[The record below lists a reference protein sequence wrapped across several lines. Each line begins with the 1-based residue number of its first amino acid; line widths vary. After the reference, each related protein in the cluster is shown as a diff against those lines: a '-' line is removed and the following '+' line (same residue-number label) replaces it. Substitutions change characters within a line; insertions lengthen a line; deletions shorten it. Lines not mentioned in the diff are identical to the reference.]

1 MGAILK
7 GISVIRGVKPKSNEI
22 TKAKADIARN
32 VGETN
37 KLNAIN
43 EERAEK
49 ILEREKKL
57 GDSERIKRAKEDLQ
71 EIRDRKLKY
80 PKEAGLASSGD
91 EFIAESEYKKGGR
104 VKKNKGGLMRGIP
117 KIAMK
122 GF

>member
-7 GISVIRGVKPKSNEI
+7 GISVIRGVKPKSNKI
-22 TKAKADIARN
+22 TKLKASISRN

-49 ILEREKKL
+49 ILENEIKL
-57 GDSERIKRAKEDLQ
+57 GDPEKIKKAKENLK

-80 PKEAGLASSGD
+80 PKEAGRASSGD
-91 EFIAESEYKKGGR
+91 EFIAESEYKKGGL
-104 VKKNKGGLMRGIP
+104 VKKGLPKLAKKGW
-117 KIAMK
+117 K
-122 GF
+122 